1 MASEETEVAAQNAAP
16 TKPRATGSSASRWGI
31 LAGLRERL
39 KRIRLIDLLPGL
51 VLGVAVMALYTYY
64 SLSQENNGA
73 RGGRN
78 QGVLHN
84 EQGRRRR
91 KHPVNRPQ

>member
-16 TKPRATGSSASRWGI
+16 TKPRATGSSVSRRGI

-51 VLGVAVMALYTYY
+51 VLGAAVMALYTYY
-64 SLSQENNGA
+64 SLQQVKHWVTLVGPCNLHADGP
-73 RGGRN
+73 
-78 QGVLHN
+78 GVLALL
-84 EQGRRRR
+84 RADCAD
-91 KHPVNRPQ
+91 

>member
-16 TKPRATGSSASRWGI
+16 TKPRATGSSVSRRGI

-51 VLGVAVMALYTYY
+51 VLGAAVMALYTYY
-64 SLSQENNGA
+64 SLQ
-73 RGGRN
+73 
-78 QGVLHN
+78 QV
-84 EQGRRRR
+84 
-91 KHPVNRPQ
+91 KHWVID